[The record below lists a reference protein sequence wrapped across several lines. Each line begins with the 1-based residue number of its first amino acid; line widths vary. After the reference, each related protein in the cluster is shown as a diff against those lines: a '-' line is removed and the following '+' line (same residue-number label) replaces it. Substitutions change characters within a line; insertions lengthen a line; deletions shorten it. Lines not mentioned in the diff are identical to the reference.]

1 METRQDHGAVP
12 PTTTTR
18 TDIGATANPKVSW
31 APYVSSILEQKE
43 SFDTRKREVYDTMMK
58 KFLELNNLTWSMT
71 ETAICIVE
79 IMEEKY
85 GLPFCSLVQ
94 SCTGNGHKYQFVLFL
109 FPDIFNGPQF
119 VEIQKF
125 CYYGKVTKRL
135 LFIKTVA

>member
-79 IMEEKY
+79 LWKK
-85 GLPFCSLVQ
+85 S
-94 SCTGNGHKYQFVLFL
+94 TGYHFV
-109 FPDIFNGPQF
+109 P
-119 VEIQKF
+119 
-125 CYYGKVTKRL
+125 
-135 LFIKTVA
+135 